1 MNKTHFRGVKVHL
14 ATEKNIMDLDD
25 LMKHFIHN
33 KEYWRQHIPMIT
45 PPADEHADLIRSVYL
60 VMLVDT
66 ELSRL
71 CTPEVKIYLDN
82 FEEKARRGLFEELE
96 DVVMHEQTGYDKF
109 GLPLFIRKKGTVRTE
124 NVHQKMKFSVGPWGI
139 GARAS
144 HYLLLMVCYRYNIA
158 SNIRRRGHHNFG
170 HFELDLIDRIQIR
183 IREIYNVQ
191 IYPLHQNLMEFKGTD
206 LISVGIGPL
215 SYDADYVEVGAP
227 DNSLSGDMR
236 FTAESMGLVLP
247 LMPVATV
254 KEMQIFSQ
262 CMGMHPKP
270 TDANIRQC
278 AKIYKEKSNGVDV
291 FPKLPAMVKAYHT
304 RWLKNQA
311 IKKANDAVSQSVVD
325 LRRTLFCKS
334 ASIGNVY
341 AADILNRLQNRQ
353 TDANTE
359 PAMPMASAEEK
370 EEDAQP
376 LHNFVPH
383 IASAAQKKYIAPH
396 SITNTRKCALFP
408 YCNSIAMEC
417 GGTRKRLCKN
427 FSQYRNITD
436 EELQAAKTRVRS
448 QEKRDKRRAA
458 NNV

>member
-1 MNKTHFRGVKVHL
+1 
-14 ATEKNIMDLDD
+14 
-25 LMKHFIHN
+25 
-33 KEYWRQHIPMIT
+33 
-45 PPADEHADLIRSVYL
+45 
-60 VMLVDT
+60 
-66 ELSRL
+66 
-71 CTPEVKIYLDN
+71 
-82 FEEKARRGLFEELE
+82 
-96 DVVMHEQTGYDKF
+96 
-109 GLPLFIRKKGTVRTE
+109 
-124 NVHQKMKFSVGPWGI
+124 
-139 GARAS
+139 
-144 HYLLLMVCYRYNIA
+144 
-158 SNIRRRGHHNFG
+158 
-170 HFELDLIDRIQIR
+170 
-183 IREIYNVQ
+183 
-191 IYPLHQNLMEFKGTD
+191 
-206 LISVGIGPL
+206 
-215 SYDADYVEVGAP
+215 
-227 DNSLSGDMR
+227 
-236 FTAESMGLVLP
+236 
-247 LMPVATV
+247 
-254 KEMQIFSQ
+254 
-262 CMGMHPKP
+262 
-270 TDANIRQC
+270 
-278 AKIYKEKSNGVDV
+278 
-291 FPKLPAMVKAYHT
+291 MVKAYHT

-417 GGTRKRLCKN
+417 GGTRKRLCKKI
-427 FSQYRNITD
+427 SQYRNITD

-448 QEKRDKRRAA
+448 QEKGDKRRAP